1 MRKQPLFV
9 LYIYDMF
16 ASIVNVYN
24 TVKDLANKDQRG
36 FITPSTFNRFAQQ
49 AQLNV
54 YNNLFRELEEYKRSS
69 RQNINAARDK
79 SRKKQIEEDLAYF
92 STKAVIGKTNGV
104 FLKTDI
110 DDLSRIISIST
121 NGGVLMGNMTR
132 TVIDICYDEDKIERI
147 LSSDL
152 SAPSESHPVALI
164 SNDIEVFPS
173 SINKILVRY
182 YKIPQSRDANGTR
195 AIGQPTLNTVS
206 NTPDFNSSL
215 HFELPEHYEAEL
227 TLEVAKMIGLN
238 LRDGD
243 IASYAMSEQQPK
255 LNK

>member
-1 MRKQPLFV
+1 MQPLFV
-9 LYIYDMF
+9 LYIYHMF

-24 TVKDLANKDQRG
+24 AVKDLANKDQRG
-36 FITPSTFNRFAQQ
+36 FVTPTTFNRFAQQ

-69 RQNINAARDK
+69 RQNINAGRDK
-79 SRKKQIEEDLAYF
+79 SRRKQIEEDLSYF
-92 STKAVIGKTNGV
+92 SSKKVLGKTGGL

-132 TVIDICYDEDKIERI
+132 SVIDLCYDEDKIERI

-152 SAPSESHPVALI
+152 SAPSEAHPVALI

-182 YKIPQSRDANGTR
+182 YKVPQSRDNNGTR
-195 AIGQPTLNTVS
+195 SFGQPTLNTTVD
-206 NTPDFNSSL
+206 NLPDPTTSL
-215 HFELPEHYEAEL
+215 HFELPEHYESEL
-227 TLEVAKMIGLN
+227 TLEIAKMIGLN
-238 LRDGD
+238 LRDSD
-243 IASYAMSEQQPK
+243 VTSFAMAEQQPK

>member
-1 MRKQPLFV
+1 
-9 LYIYDMF
+9 MF
-16 ASIVNVYN
+16 ANIVNVYN
-24 TVKDLANKDQRG
+24 AVKELANKDQRG
-36 FITPSTFNRFAQQ
+36 FVTPQTFNRFAQQ

-69 RQNINAARDK
+69 RQNINAGRDK
-79 SRKKQIEEDLAYF
+79 SRRKQIEEDLAYF
-92 STKAVIGKTNGV
+92 SDKAVLGKTNGV
-104 FLKTDI
+104 FNKTEI

-182 YKIPQSRDANGTR
+182 YKIPQSRDNDGVRSAS
-195 AIGQPTLNTVS
+195 APTLALNEQAADS
-206 NTPDFNSSL
+206 N

-227 TLEVAKMIGLN
+227 TLEIAKMIGVN
-238 LRDGD
+238 LRDAE
-243 IASYAMSEQQPK
+243 IVQYTASEQQPK

>member
-1 MRKQPLFV
+1 
-9 LYIYDMF
+9 MF
-16 ASIVNVYN
+16 ANIVNVYN
-24 TVKDLANKDQRG
+24 AVKELANKDQRG
-36 FITPSTFNRFAQQ
+36 FVTPQTFNRFAQQ

-69 RQNINAARDK
+69 RQNINAGRDK
-79 SRKKQIEEDLAYF
+79 SRRKQIQEDLAYF
-92 STKAVIGKTNGV
+92 SKKAVLSKTNGV
-104 FLKTDI
+104 FDKTII

-182 YKIPQSRDANGTR
+182 YKIPQSRDANG
-195 AIGQPTLNTVS
+195 APNVSAPTLDVINPNPSFVDS
-206 NTPDFNSSL
+206 Y

-227 TLEVAKMIGLN
+227 TLEIAKMIGVN
-238 LRDGD
+238 LRDAD
-243 IASYAMSEQQPK
+243 IVQYSSSEQQPK